1 MSPLLIAL
9 VGPTASGKTALAL
22 DLAGIFD
29 SEIISADSRQ
39 VYRHLD
45 IGTAKP
51 SAEERR
57 RVSHHLLD
65 VADPTEEFSLADYQ
79 RLAFDAIREIWSR
92 GKLPLLVGGS
102 GLYLK
107 AVTEGYELPTAPP
120 DPDFRE
126 IKYEEARRQGNSTVH
141 EELLKEDPET
151 ARRLHPND
159 LRRVVRALEVIR
171 STGRLFSEFYRVP
184 EKHPLG
190 LQVLKVGL
198 RLPREELYRRI
209 DARVEAMISEGFAE
223 EVKFLVERGF
233 RGALLKIKI
242 LGYGD
247 LIEHMDGACSLGDA
261 IERIKR
267 HTRNFAKRQLTWF
280 RADRDIRWV
289 NHDKAVREK
298 AAGIILEYIKMAR
311 GQGGETCK

>member
-22 DLAGIFD
+22 DLAELFN

-57 RVSHHLLD
+57 LVRHHLLD
-65 VADPTEEFSLADYQ
+65 VADPAEEFSLADYQ
-79 RLAFDAIREIWSR
+79 RLAFDAIREIRSR
-92 GKLPLLVGGS
+92 EKLPLLVGGS
-102 GLYLK
+102 GLYVK
-107 AVTEGYELPTAPP
+107 AVTEGYELPAAPP
-120 DPDFRE
+120 DPKFRE
-126 IKYEEARRQGNSTVH
+126 TKYEEARRLGTSAVH
-141 EELLKEDPET
+141 EALLKEDPET

-171 STGRLFSEFYRVP
+171 ATGRPFSEFYRVP

-190 LQVLKVGL
+190 LLVLKVGL

-209 DARVEAMISEGFAE
+209 DARVDSMIAGGFVE
-223 EVKFLVERGF
+223 EVKFLIEKGF

-247 LIEHMDGACSLGDA
+247 LIEHLDGACSLGDA
-261 IERIKR
+261 VERIKR
-267 HTRNFAKRQLTWF
+267 HTRQFAKRQLTWF

-289 NHDKAVREK
+289 DRDEAAGGK
-298 AAGIILEYIKMAR
+298 AANIILEYIKTAR
-311 GQGGETCK
+311 GQGGE

>member
-22 DLAGIFD
+22 DLAGVFN

-57 RVSHHLLD
+57 RVRHHLLD

-79 RLAFDAIREIWSR
+79 RLAFDAIREIRSR
-92 GKLPLLVGGS
+92 EKLPLLVGGS
-102 GLYLK
+102 GLYVK
-107 AVTEGYELPTAPP
+107 AVTEGYELPAAPP

-126 IKYEEARRQGNSTVH
+126 IKYGEARRQGSSAVH
-141 EELLKEDPET
+141 QELLKADPET

-171 STGRLFSEFYRVP
+171 ATGRPFSEFYRVP

-209 DARVEAMISEGFAE
+209 DDRVDSMIAGGFVE
-223 EVKFLVERGF
+223 EVKFLIEKGF
-233 RGALLKIKI
+233 REALLKIKI

-247 LIEHMDGACSLGDA
+247 LIEHLDGACSLGDA

-267 HTRNFAKRQLTWF
+267 HTRQFAKRQLTWF

-289 NHDKAVREK
+289 DYGEAAGEK
-298 AAGIILEYIKMAR
+298 AAGLILEYIKTAR
-311 GQGGETCK
+311 GQGGE